1 MLAQTL
7 NIPLVPVNH
16 LHGHIYAAESEEKLT
31 FPLLICLASGGHTMI
46 IRMKENL
53 QFEVVANT
61 MDDAC
66 GECFDKVARML
77 DLGYPGGPK
86 IEALAKDGQVTI
98 DFPHPIKKK
107 ANAFSF
113 SGLKTAVLT
122 KVNQSHPKEFPNIAA
137 SIQHRIA
144 TVLSHKIF
152 LAIQSEDVSQ
162 LVLCGGVFANQY
174 VRSHILSDV
183 PIDDVVIPSPQLCTD
198 NAAMIGLAALH
209 YIDNGMVVNE
219 IKTCFP
225 QMGLAFSGK

>member
-1 MLAQTL
+1 M
-7 NIPLVPVNH
+7 
-16 LHGHIYAAESEEKLT
+16 
-31 FPLLICLASGGHTMI
+31 
-46 IRMKENL
+46 
-53 QFEVVANT
+53 
-61 MDDAC
+61 
-66 GECFDKVARML
+66 
-77 DLGYPGGPK
+77 
-86 IEALAKDGQVTI
+86 
-98 DFPHPIKKK
+98 
-107 ANAFSF
+107 
-113 SGLKTAVLT
+113 T